1 MPPKKKDI
9 SPSENKK
16 ISNNKGGDQLF
27 IFLITFL
34 ALGLTPLMIYIAIQ
48 KKKHAMSLIC
58 ALQIFPVCSV
68 L

>member
-1 MPPKKKDI
+1 MPTTKKDI

-16 ISNNKGGDQLF
+16 ICNNKGGDQLF

-34 ALGLTPLMIYIAIQ
+34 ALGLTPLLIYIAIQ
-48 KKKHAMSLIC
+48 KKHVMSLIC
-58 ALQIFPVCSV
+58 ALRIFPVCSV